1 MADLANFLKDGKFLM
16 LALDHRGSFKKLMN
30 PDNPDSVTDQMAI
43 DLKGEI
49 INAVKDQ
56 MSGVL
61 IDPDFGLPAY
71 VEKTKPFLLPV
82 EKTGYEAKGGERL
95 TKLEYGVPKLMEWGA
110 GGAKILL
117 FFNPYLETAEAQLET
132 GKSVVEECKSRD
144 YPLFLEIVTYEADHE
159 VTMEEREKLVI
170 ESLKKFVARNVIPD
184 VFKLEYPG
192 SAVACRTIS
201 AILQE
206 HEVPWILLTRGD
218 SFEHFKEQLKDAVSR
233 GAVGFLAG
241 RALWQEVCIMQGEE
255 KQKFLKE
262 TLPER
267 FRIISEICTKDR

>member
-1 MADLANFLKDGKFLM
+1 
-16 LALDHRGSFKKLMN
+16 
-30 PDNPDSVTDQMAI
+30 MAI

-61 IDPDFGLPAY
+61 IDPDYGLPAY

-132 GKSVVEECKSRD
+132 GKSVVDECKSRD

-170 ESLKKFVARNVIPD
+170 ESLKKFVARGVLPD

-192 SAVACRTIS
+192 SSVACRTIS

-206 HEVPWILLTRGD
+206 HEIPWILLTRGD
-218 SFEHFKEQLKDAVSR
+218 SFEHFTQQLKDAVSR

-241 RALWQEVCIMQGEE
+241 RALWQEVCTMQGEE

-267 FRIISEICTKDR
+267 FRMISDIVSQEK